1 MRFGKEHMKKKESA
15 PLSCRL
21 NRVGGEAVIEGV
33 MMKAGDRCS
42 TACRKEDGSIAVV
55 DKKFVSARRRHKIL
69 NIPLLRGIVN
79 FIESFVLSFSI
90 LEISAEMMTEGIP
103 EEETKFEK
111 WLKKTFGKSIYDV
124 IMAVAGFLG
133 ILLAVL
139 LFTYLPNQIAL
150 WIERLFKIDMGVF
163 KAILCGVLRIG
174 IFILYI
180 VLVSLMKDIR
190 RTFEYHGA
198 EHKTIAC
205 FEAGDEL
212 TPENAKRHSRFHP
225 RCGTS
230 FMFVMLLLSVLVSLG
245 VRSLFEIG
253 LKIDFA
259 ALTLNATGYDLSA
272 LIYAGIGILTLPI
285 IVGIG
290 FEFLMY
296 AGKHDGPI
304 IRALSAPGL
313 WMQRLTTREPDEK
326 QLEIAITALKCSMP
340 DEFPDFDRDALIVRD
355 EYNNP
360 PEKKKGK
367 KAKDTPA
374 EAPAEASAEAPAEAS
389 AEAPAEAPAEDAPE
403 GDGEQDGGV

>member
-1 MRFGKEHMKKKESA
+1 MKKEKEA
-15 PLSCRL
+15 LSCRL
-21 NRVGGEAVIEGV
+21 GRVGGEAVIEGV

-42 TACRKEDGSIAVV
+42 TACRKEDGTIAVV
-55 DKKFVSARRRHKIL
+55 DKKFVSVRKKHKL
-69 NIPLLRGIVN
+69 CNIPLLRGVIN
-79 FIESFVLSFSI
+79 FIESMVLSFSI
-90 LEISAEMMTEGIP
+90 LELSAEMMGEDIL

-124 IMAVAGFLG
+124 IMAFAAVFG
-133 ILLAVL
+133 IALAVL
-139 LFTYLPNQIAL
+139 LFTYLPNQIAV
-150 WIERLFKIDMGVF
+150 WIEKLFRFDMGVW
-163 KAILCGVLRIG
+163 KAVLCGALRIG

-180 VLVSLMKDIR
+180 VLISLMKDIR

-205 FEAGDEL
+205 YEAGDEL
-212 TPENAKRHSRFHP
+212 TPENAKKHSRFHP

-230 FMFVMLLLSVLVSLG
+230 FMFVMLFLSILVSLG
-245 VRSLFEIG
+245 VRSLFELG

-259 ALTLNATGYDLSA
+259 AITTEAVGINLSA

-285 IVGIG
+285 VVGIG

-296 AGKHDGPI
+296 AGKHNGKF

-326 QLEIAITALKCSMP
+326 QLEAAIIALKCAMP
-340 DEFPDFDRDALIVRD
+340 EEFPDFDRTAFVVRD
-355 EYNNP
+355 EYTNP

-367 KAKDTPA
+367 KKKA
-374 EAPAEASAEAPAEAS
+374 EEPKEN
-389 AEAPAEAPAEDAPE
+389 EDANA
-403 GDGEQDGGV
+403 